1 MKKIADLRGHT
12 SRVLHL
18 ALSPDGT
25 TVASAAADETLRFW
39 KVFQASQSTKK
50 SLLPTRQAANLMRD
64 PSQFLTTEAN
74 SSTTQGSDIAQT
86 AHNNISDILM
96 TDCSKFF
103 QTSPSQFNGY
113 SLRWTTIEEPSFW
126 RHMAAYIFEDF
137 NWRVLNFSSWV
148 MSLLISL
155 RSIFLYRCVVP
166 LTNSFDNE
174 DRILFS
180 KCIIRSQYFC
190 HLFVYPFSAL
200 ALVIGLYA
208 RAK

>member
-113 SLRWTTIEEPSFW
+113 SLR
-126 RHMAAYIFEDF
+126 
-137 NWRVLNFSSWV
+137 
-148 MSLLISL
+148 
-155 RSIFLYRCVVP
+155 
-166 LTNSFDNE
+166 
-174 DRILFS
+174 
-180 KCIIRSQYFC
+180 
-190 HLFVYPFSAL
+190 
-200 ALVIGLYA
+200 
-208 RAK
+208 

>member
-1 MKKIADLRGHT
+1 MCALQWNPYDKEILSSHGFVNNQLCIWKYPQMKKIADLRGHT

-64 PSQFLTTEAN
+64 PSQFLTTEVN
-74 SSTTQGSDIAQT
+74 SSTTQGGSDIAQT

-113 SLRWTTIEEPSFW
+113 SLR
-126 RHMAAYIFEDF
+126 
-137 NWRVLNFSSWV
+137 
-148 MSLLISL
+148 
-155 RSIFLYRCVVP
+155 
-166 LTNSFDNE
+166 
-174 DRILFS
+174 
-180 KCIIRSQYFC
+180 
-190 HLFVYPFSAL
+190 
-200 ALVIGLYA
+200 
-208 RAK
+208 